1 VVCLEVES
9 AAWGLVARWGCGA
22 SAAHEVAAVAAGG
35 VPASILSFTSF
46 TMTSLGMIKSVRFAS
61 MDNKNKSINRDNC
74 NDINKENQQ
83 QQLTLVSRKSP
94 TSISHVGMLLV
105 LLSSI
110 FHSLFQSPPRENK

>member
-1 VVCLEVES
+1 
-9 AAWGLVARWGCGA
+9 
-22 SAAHEVAAVAAGG
+22 
-35 VPASILSFTSF
+35 
-46 TMTSLGMIKSVRFAS
+46 MTSLGMIKSVRFAS
-61 MDNKNKSINRDNC
+61 LDNKNKSINRDNC